1 MASHADILDR
11 PEPMTGPFWGS
22 VILHVLVLG
31 GLSVGT
37 LVENAFHL
45 RMGSPTGGGMG
56 GVMVNPVATIPLPN
70 RGGRENPVAND
81 TESQVPTPPAPKT
94 KAKPAPKVKAPP
106 PNAIALKSEKASKR
120 AQEPAAQP
128 NKFRDQQKFNDSQL
142 YSDAGPRVSSP
153 IYGMQGG
160 GGVRLGDSS
169 PFGDQFGA
177 YAKLIRDDI
186 ARNWK
191 TTDLNLR
198 TNGVPAVVVTFTIHR
213 DGSVS
218 NVKVGQ
224 TSGFEILD
232 NSAQRAVM
240 DTQLPA
246 LPAQFPRNQADVEL
260 RFELGK

>member
-11 PEPMTGPFWGS
+11 PEPMTVPFWGS

-70 RGGRENPVAND
+70 RGGPENPVAND
-81 TESQVPTPPAPKT
+81 TESQVPTPPAPKV
-94 KAKPAPKVKAPP
+94 KAKPAPKVKVPP
-106 PNAIALKSEKASKR
+106 PNAVALKSEKSPKR
-120 AQEPAAQP
+120 APEPAAQP
-128 NKFRDQQKFNDSQL
+128 NKFRDRQIYSDSQL
-142 YSDAGPRVSSP
+142 YSDAGQRVSSP
-153 IYGMQGG
+153 MYGMQGG

-169 PFGDQFGA
+169 PFGEQFGA
-177 YAKLIRDDI
+177 YAKLIRDNI

-198 TNGVPAVVVTFTIHR
+198 TSAVPTVVVTFTIRR

-218 NVKVGQ
+218 TVKIGQ
-224 TSGFEILD
+224 TSGIETLD
-232 NSAQRAVM
+232 NSALRAVM
-240 DTQLPA
+240 DAQLPA
-246 LPAQFPRNQADVEL
+246 LPAQFPRSQADVEL